1 MNLTNVDA
9 YDFDHRWMNMN
20 LEDASNEKL
29 QFIEYVLDVVQPIER
44 KYYRYTAGD
53 YLRFL
58 HPICDPKASLPLA
71 PVYRLESFYYE
82 NVAMYLHTIPIYLR
96 EEKSRVKPDYAIVD
110 LLGAYYPSRNG
121 NSPYIEL
128 YMKSIEQA
136 SKGNDV
142 HFKWLYT
149 TVLLHELAHAAL
161 DVYNTDHGLLN
172 ARFANLYHTTEFG
185 RWWEEAM
192 ANAIA
197 LKVIKEYGYEGFYS
211 FAKTFMQSQPAEY
224 ALGVLMEDFT
234 NEEFRNVIIAKLQGV
249 EPERQAHWLQYVKNN
264 PSAEGLKDWERLFF
278 RHMISEDE
286 FPRR

>member
-1 MNLTNVDA
+1 MNVVNIDA
-9 YDFDHRWMNMN
+9 YSFENRWMNMN
-20 LEDASNEKL
+20 LKDASKGKL

-44 KYYRYTAGD
+44 TYYRYRADD
-53 YLRFL
+53 YLSFL
-58 HPICDPKASLPLA
+58 HPVCEPKVSLPLA

-96 EEKSRVKPDYAIVD
+96 EEEPSVKPDDGIID
-110 LLGAYYPSRNG
+110 SLGAYYLGRNG
-121 NSPYIEL
+121 KSPYIEL
-128 YMKSIEQA
+128 YMKAIKQN

-142 HFKWLYT
+142 LFKWLYT

-161 DVYNTDHGLLN
+161 DVFNTDHGLCDI
-172 ARFANLYHTTEFG
+172 RHANLYYSEFG

-192 ANAIA
+192 ANAMA
-197 LKVIKEYGYEGFYS
+197 LKIIKQYGDPELYAY
-211 FAKTFMQSQPAEY
+211 AKTFMQSQPAEY

-234 NEEFRNVIIAKLQGV
+234 NEEFSNVIIAKIQGV
-249 EPERQAHWLQYVKNN
+249 EEERQTRWLQYAKNK
-264 PSAEGLKDWERLFF
+264 PSAKGLKDWEHLFF